1 MMKKLTYH
9 HGRLLLLLVAAV
21 LLAACSDDANTPEE
35 DTDILQLKTI
45 TQGVTEVSSLDTRA
59 IPTGY
64 AEYIGSSTIGVYLT
78 TEDATSAPPIRTF
91 YYADNQWKSLV
102 SVKNSTT
109 YYIYGYMPVENQVI
123 CTISKLSEKEYSKG
137 AKLTFFQMPPMMTE
151 DLCVITGVQDITGE
165 PPNPNS
171 EVNLEIGKFQY
182 TGKAS
187 GNNYVNLMLDH
198 LYASVQFKMQV
209 DATYNQLRT
218 IKLKKVKLKSTLTN
232 LYTCQGEVTLEKDN
246 ACTISWTQTDN
257 LANEKFVTLFT
268 SESEDGEALPSDD
281 SDEFKVINGY
291 YAPITEIG
299 NSLVLECTYD
309 VCDKKGTVTRPG
321 CVAENKLSNSNWTL
335 SVGTGRRTVITMTV
349 KPTYLHQLSDDDLD
363 NPTIKVGSGS

>member
-45 TQGVTEVSSLDTRA
+45 TQGMTEVSSLDTRA

-78 TEDATSAPPIRTF
+78 TEDATFAPPIRTF

-123 CTISKLSEKEYSKG
+123 CTISTLADDKDYSKG
-137 AKLTFFQMPPMMTE
+137 AKLTFSQMPPMMTE

-246 ACTISWTQTDN
+246 ACTISWTQTGN
-257 LANEKFVTLFT
+257 LANEKSVTLFT
-268 SESEDGEALPSDD
+268 SESEEGEALKPAESKDPI
-281 SDEFKVINGY
+281 VIDGY
-291 YAPITEIG
+291 FAPLLTIA

-309 VCDKKGTVTRPG
+309 VYDKQGNMTRKD
-321 CVAENKLSNSNWTL
+321 CVAENKLSNSNLTL
-335 SVGTGRRTVITMTV
+335 SVGTGMRTVLTLTV
-349 KPTYLHQLSDDDLD
+349 KPTYLYVLSDPDLD
-363 NPTIKVGSGS
+363 NPTIQTE

>member
-1 MMKKLTYH
+1 MKNRNWTYH
-9 HGRLLLLLVAAV
+9 FGSLLLLSVAAV

-35 DTDILQLKTI
+35 ETDILQLRTI
-45 TQGVTEVSSLDTRA
+45 TQGMPDVSPLETRA

-64 AEYIGSSTIGVYLT
+64 AEYTGSSSIGVYMT

-91 YYADNQWKSLV
+91 YYAEDQWKSLV

-109 YYIYGYMPVENQVI
+109 YYIYGYMPVDNQVT
-123 CTISKLSEKEYSKG
+123 CAISKLSEKYSEG
-137 AKLTFFQMPPMMTE
+137 AKLTFSQMPPMMTE
-151 DLCVITGVQDITGE
+151 DLCVITGVQDIIGE

-232 LYTCQGEVTLEKDN
+232 LYTCQGEVTLVKDN
-246 ACTISWTQTDN
+246 ACTISWTQTGN
-257 LANEKFVTLFT
+257 LANEKSVTLFT
-268 SESEDGEALPSDD
+268 SESEDGEELPSDA
-281 SDEFKVINGY
+281 SDDYKVINGY

-299 NSLVLECTYD
+299 NNLVLECTYD
-309 VCDKKGTVTRPG
+309 VCDKKGTVTRSG
-321 CVAENKLSNSNWTL
+321 CVAENKLSNSNLTL
-335 SVGTGRRTVITMTV
+335 SVGTGKRTVITLTV
-349 KPTYLHQLSDDDLD
+349 KPTYLYQLSDDDLD